1 MLKEDFGRSYEDF
14 YKEDKLTRVS
24 HKKLT
29 DKIRNSGLAY
39 NTFLVTEKRV
49 RSTLREHSQEEI
61 AKLIDNGKNRL
72 NHMKTQSEQAQS
84 DS

>member
-1 MLKEDFGRSYEDF
+1 MKTLEDAMKTSIR
-14 YKEDKLTRVS
+14 KKLLTRVS

-61 AKLIDNGKNRL
+61 AKLIDNGKNKL
-72 NHMKTQSEQAQS
+72 NHMKTQS
-84 DS
+84 